1 MALALSAAPL
11 LGVELSAEDVLLERL
26 APPKLVH
33 NVAVCSRWS
42 PRYEALH
49 VLPWLAHHNLLG
61 VDHFFMYLAP
71 PYTNAS
77 SPLELRVRALVAA
90 SPMVTLLQTDRVPTI
105 LGSASEG
112 TRSLDTEGVSLVDCM
127 QRLRRSAR
135 WGLGFLDIDELLV
148 VGDVRA
154 ATHGQ
159 LPSARSRLIV
169 QTDADERGV
178 GADREPALRVLPE
191 RRAAAGPE
199 RHGIAVVEKVVERA
213 AGRLDLGDA
222 LLDRPRITAVDVRAL
237 PRLEGARIVGGRREG
252 DLAGDDRRV
261 RAHRLAKDLGER
273 RVVEEP
279 DDVVVRV
286 DRRWRALVRRPGA
299 QAGILSRAP
308 LLVRLAGEQ
317 PPLARRVVVDVRGRQ
332 LRRCPV

>member
-1 MALALSAAPL
+1 MGTTNAHSAAVFTFTPTSAHVTSWYTEHPKRRGRPPCVEGSAHRMALALSAAPL

-112 TRSLDTEGVSLVDCM
+112 TRTLDIEGVSLT
-127 QRLRRSAR
+127 
-135 WGLGFLDIDELLV
+135 V
-148 VGDVRA
+148 VEP
-154 ATHGQ
+154 T
-159 LPSARSRLIV
+159 
-169 QTDADERGV
+169 ERGFHV
-178 GADREPALRVLPE
+178 VLIP
-191 RRAAAGPE
+191 
-199 RHGIAVVEKVVERA
+199 IYM
-213 AGRLDLGDA
+213 
-222 LLDRPRITAVDVRAL
+222 IF
-237 PRLEGARIVGGRREG
+237 
-252 DLAGDDRRV
+252 
-261 RAHRLAKDLGER
+261 
-273 RVVEEP
+273 
-279 DDVVVRV
+279 
-286 DRRWRALVRRPGA
+286 
-299 QAGILSRAP
+299 
-308 LLVRLAGEQ
+308 
-317 PPLARRVVVDVRGRQ
+317 
-332 LRRCPV
+332 

>member
-127 QRLRRSAR
+127 QRLRRSI
-135 WGLGFLDIDELLV
+135 GGIPCP
-148 VGDVRA
+148 VRA
-154 ATHGQ
+154 QRTGKLAA
-159 LPSARSRLIV
+159 LLIASKDIYRRIRIQV
-169 QTDADERGV
+169 ASQWQDQM
-178 GADREPALRVLPE
+178 
-191 RRAAAGPE
+191 RRATEAG
-199 RHGIAVVEKVVERA
+199 
-213 AGRLDLGDA
+213 
-222 LLDRPRITAVDVRAL
+222 
-237 PRLEGARIVGGRREG
+237 
-252 DLAGDDRRV
+252 
-261 RAHRLAKDLGER
+261 
-273 RVVEEP
+273 
-279 DDVVVRV
+279 
-286 DRRWRALVRRPGA
+286 
-299 QAGILSRAP
+299 QS
-308 LLVRLAGEQ
+308 Q
-317 PPLARRVVVDVRGRQ
+317 PLAVLNPRQTQRAVANGACAQHRRR
-332 LRRCPV
+332 LNIL

>member
-148 VGDVRA
+148 VGDARA
-154 ATHGQ
+154 ATHG
-159 LPSARSRLIV
+159 A
-169 QTDADERGV
+169 G
-178 GADREPALRVLPE
+178 GAS
-191 RRAAAGPE
+191 AAG
-199 RHGIAVVEKVVERA
+199 
-213 AGRLDLGDA
+213 A
-222 LLDRPRITAVDVRAL
+222 LSLIH
-237 PRLEGARIVGGRREG
+237 I
-252 DLAGDDRRV
+252 
-261 RAHRLAKDLGER
+261 
-273 RVVEEP
+273 
-279 DDVVVRV
+279 
-286 DRRWRALVRRPGA
+286 
-299 QAGILSRAP
+299 
-308 LLVRLAGEQ
+308 
-317 PPLARRVVVDVRGRQ
+317 
-332 LRRCPV
+332 

>member
-11 LGVELSAEDVLLERL
+11 LGVELSAEDVLLERQ

-135 WGLGFLDIDELLV
+135 WGDPYQPRARRGSGRHDPPHHRTPRHRARRPTERSELGCWP
-148 VGDVRA
+148 VGD
-154 ATHGQ
+154 GQ
-159 LPSARSRLIV
+159 
-169 QTDADERGV
+169 
-178 GADREPALRVLPE
+178 
-191 RRAAAGPE
+191 
-199 RHGIAVVEKVVERA
+199 H
-213 AGRLDLGDA
+213 
-222 LLDRPRITAVDVRAL
+222 LLYL
-237 PRLEGARIVGGRREG
+237 
-252 DLAGDDRRV
+252 
-261 RAHRLAKDLGER
+261 
-273 RVVEEP
+273 
-279 DDVVVRV
+279 
-286 DRRWRALVRRPGA
+286 
-299 QAGILSRAP
+299 
-308 LLVRLAGEQ
+308 
-317 PPLARRVVVDVRGRQ
+317 
-332 LRRCPV
+332 

>member
-154 ATHGQ
+154 ASYGHTLGGAVGLAMVTPPGFEDGSDDYM
-159 LPSARSRLIV
+159 LPTSCAEEVESWEDAGWTVQNVILNSAN
-169 QTDADERGV
+169 
-178 GADREPALRVLPE
+178 
-191 RRAAAGPE
+191 
-199 RHGIAVVEKVVERA
+199 
-213 AGRLDLGDA
+213 GDWA
-222 LLDRPRITAVDVRAL
+222 IRY
-237 PRLEGARIVGGRREG
+237 
-252 DLAGDDRRV
+252 
-261 RAHRLAKDLGER
+261 
-273 RVVEEP
+273 
-279 DDVVVRV
+279 
-286 DRRWRALVRRPGA
+286 
-299 QAGILSRAP
+299 S
-308 LLVRLAGEQ
+308 
-317 PPLARRVVVDVRGRQ
+317 
-332 LRRCPV
+332 